1 MTYGIA
7 HRCAAELIGTFAL
20 VFFGAGSA
28 VYGIDD
34 LAGVGRLG
42 VALVFG
48 LVLLALAYAFGP
60 VSGCH
65 VNPAVTL
72 GILLTK
78 GIKAAEAGAF
88 IVAQLVGGI
97 LAGGALWLMV
107 NAGGVH
113 DQTGGLGTNGWSDP
127 VHAGAALTIEIAMT
141 AMLVGVVLLTTRPDG
156 QPAFAGLAIGL
167 TLAAMVAVGIPL
179 TGASLNP
186 ARSLGPAVFYPPA
199 LAQLWVF
206 IVAPLIGAC
215 IAVGIVKAVAPMH
228 RPSVH
233 PPAHPHGHPHAA
245 GSVVVP
251 PQ

>member
-1 MTYGIA
+1 MT
-7 HRCAAELIGTFAL
+7 HRIAAELIGTFVL
-20 VFFGAGSA
+20 VFFGVGAA

-34 LAGVGRLG
+34 GEIGRLG

-78 GIKAAEAGAF
+78 GIGGAEAGMFMA
-88 IVAQLVGGI
+88 AQLVGGV
-97 LAGGALWLMV
+97 LAGGALRLMV
-107 NAGGVH
+107 SYGGVH
-113 DQTGGLGTNGWSDP
+113 DQTGGLGTNGY
-127 VHAGAALTIEIAMT
+127 GATVQLGGALAIEIAMT
-141 AMLVGVVLLTTRPDG
+141 ALLVTVVLLTTRPDG

-186 ARSLGPAVFYPPA
+186 ARSLGPAVFSPPA
-199 LAQLWVF
+199 LAQVWVF
-206 IVAPLIGAC
+206 IVAPLIGAGV
-215 IAVGIVKAVAPMH
+215 AAGVVRLVAPLRH
-228 RPSVH
+228 VSQH
-233 PPAHPHGHPHAA
+233 PPAHPHGHHHGHPTVAA
-245 GSVVVP
+245 PDVP
-251 PQ
+251 PTA